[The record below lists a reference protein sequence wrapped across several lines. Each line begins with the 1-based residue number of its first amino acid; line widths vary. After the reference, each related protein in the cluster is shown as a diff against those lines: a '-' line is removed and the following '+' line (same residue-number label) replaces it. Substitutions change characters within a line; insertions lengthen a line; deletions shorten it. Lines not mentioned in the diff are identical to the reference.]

1 MCGVFLTPS
10 TCHIFHKFS
19 SVLTLTAQR
28 QPGRHRPRARPPRLL
43 HSDTGPAPCPTS
55 DPGPAPGRLHSGSAA
70 QSQGLPRL
78 LARCCVCWHD
88 SQNPGKHCTYYDS
101 LLSRTQMKAPAR
113 GPWTQRRLFPGV
125 EMAPVPAGAW
135 VQKLGSSLCPLCRDF
150 YQVLLCNCD

>member
-55 DPGPAPGRLHSGSAA
+55 DTGPAPGRLHSGSAA

-88 SQNPGKHCTYYDS
+88 SQNFGKHFTYDNSVNIAGGYTS
-101 LLSRTQMKAPAR
+101 EPAR
-113 GPWTQRRLFPGV
+113 ERDTHMEGQREKENPSKIYVWWGPSGT
-125 EMAPVPAGAW
+125 
-135 VQKLGSSLCPLCRDF
+135 
-150 YQVLLCNCD
+150 